1 MPKEKISYFISILN
15 SNIFT
20 VKNKSKLESNNSTT
34 YNRKYQSLTNN
45 LTMGGIGLYENK
57 VKLITLSLKFL
68 SFSDYMPLMLTSKKF
83 NEKISRR
90 LYKKILLDN
99 PNLTNSTRFEVWKSI
114 LGYVNILYTDY
125 YITLFFKLG

>member
-68 SFSDYMPLMLTSKKF
+68 SIPDYMPLILTSMKF
-83 NEKISRR
+83 NEKISSMEV
-90 LYKKILLDN
+90 
-99 PNLTNSTRFEVWKSI
+99 NSWICNKHT
-114 LGYVNILYTDY
+114 
-125 YITLFFKLG
+125 FKNKNKCN